1 MTYSDYDTCINNGG
15 VGATP
20 GLCNGG
26 VGGTGLGGNYKAY
39 RYYQPGTYD
48 EELQIWA
55 WNNSYATQYRD
66 VTASGT
72 APQHQAWSFGGN
84 YTTAAAMPTSGT
96 VGYAGQWTATATTA
110 NFDPNTGSTTV
121 IDLSGAAATKTISQ
135 VVAPSNTWRVN
146 GTSSLTANFGTGTF
160 YGTLHSTNWQGVD
173 NQKGLTNVDPTA
185 GQTYNSTCFTN
196 GALTC
201 ATNTQAEQN
210 ALQNW
215 YNWRQEFMN
224 SDVVLNY
231 QKIPD
236 ITTSATNTAKPNQVV
251 STAVMDPNNGWITD
265 SSTNPMFAGFFG
277 PVAGG
282 KPQEVTGTFALRATT
297 TNPNGGNAGINNDR
311 RGTIEMSGIFNGQ

>member
-1 MTYSDYDTCINNGG
+1 
-15 VGATP
+15 
-20 GLCNGG
+20 
-26 VGGTGLGGNYKAY
+26 
-39 RYYQPGTYD
+39 
-48 EELQIWA
+48 
-55 WNNSYATQYRD
+55 
-66 VTASGT
+66 
-72 APQHQAWSFGGN
+72 
-84 YTTAAAMPTSGT
+84 
-96 VGYAGQWTATATTA
+96 
-110 NFDPNTGSTTV
+110 V